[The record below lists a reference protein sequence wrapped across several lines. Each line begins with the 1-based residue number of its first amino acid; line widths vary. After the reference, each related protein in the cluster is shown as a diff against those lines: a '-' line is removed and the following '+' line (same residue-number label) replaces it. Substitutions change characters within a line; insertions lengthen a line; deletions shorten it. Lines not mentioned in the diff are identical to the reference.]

1 MLGMAR
7 NAWGFARIGEIGE
20 RVWRT
25 WIIYIF
31 NQKNNDNKT
40 ERGTFGAINSPKNS
54 KSRWEIQ
61 KKLLEYLEQLQ
72 KEETMEIL
80 LENSN
85 IKKVIKK
92 IDEERGIWM
101 PLHIIHKEIDKFFIK

>member
-1 MLGMAR
+1 MR
-7 NAWGFARIGEIGE
+7 N
-20 RVWRT
+20 T
-25 WIIYIF
+25 
-31 NQKNNDNKT
+31 K
-40 ERGTFGAINSPKNS
+40 
-54 KSRWEIQ
+54 

-92 IDEERGIWM
+92 IDEERGI
-101 PLHIIHKEIDKFFIK
+101 

>member
-61 KKLLEYLEQLQ
+61 KKTTWIPRTIAKRRNYGNITGEQQ
-72 KEETMEIL
+72 YKKSNKENRWGKGDMNAPTH
-80 LENSN
+80 N
-85 IKKVIKK
+85 
-92 IDEERGIWM
+92 
-101 PLHIIHKEIDKFFIK
+101 P

>member
-1 MLGMAR
+1 MITKQRGELLGLSIALK
-7 NAWGFARIGEIGE
+7 
-20 RVWRT
+20 T
-25 WIIYIF
+25 
-31 NQKNNDNKT
+31 QKVDEKY
-40 ERGTFGAINSPKNS
+40 K
-54 KSRWEIQ
+54 

-92 IDEERGIWM
+92 IDEERGI
-101 PLHIIHKEIDKFFIK
+101 

>member
-1 MLGMAR
+1 MITKQRGELLGLSIALK
-7 NAWGFARIGEIGE
+7 
-20 RVWRT
+20 T
-25 WIIYIF
+25 
-31 NQKNNDNKT
+31 QKVDDKY
-40 ERGTFGAINSPKNS
+40 K
-54 KSRWEIQ
+54 

-92 IDEERGIWM
+92 IDEERGI
-101 PLHIIHKEIDKFFIK
+101 

>member
-1 MLGMAR
+1 MITKQRGELLGLSIALK
-7 NAWGFARIGEIGE
+7 
-20 RVWRT
+20 T
-25 WIIYIF
+25 
-31 NQKNNDNKT
+31 QKVDEKY
-40 ERGTFGAINSPKNS
+40 K
-54 KSRWEIQ
+54 